1 MSSIPFTV
9 PSTIADAT
17 ALVDRLPKCQCG
29 EILSP
34 RGQCL
39 NVGGCDTADRA
50 ATRSSL
56 RKGTAASARP
66 AAWTLGG
73 RVD

>member
-1 MSSIPFTV
+1 MSLV
-9 PSTIADAT
+9 PHVQLYPDSRSRIRDAR

-34 RGQCL
+34 RGHCL

-56 RKGTAASARP
+56 RRGTAASARYSP
-66 AAWTLGG
+66 A
-73 RVD
+73 RI

>member
-1 MSSIPFTV
+1 MSTIPF
-9 PSTIADAT
+9 PAQSRIADAA
-17 ALVDRLPKCQCG
+17 ALVDRLPKCDCG

-34 RGQCL
+34 RGHCL
-39 NVGGCDTADRA
+39 NVGGCETADRA